1 MHTADQEAQKI
12 LVFCDYYL
20 PGYKAG
26 GPIASVSRIVA
37 LDTSRHYRVIS
48 RDRDLGDDESYPD
61 SRARMWM
68 RIGNSEVQYLR
79 RNLRD
84 AIWSLREVWLWRPD
98 WYYCN
103 SVFSPWATLLP
114 LFAMRLRF
122 LPRAMIMLAPR
133 GELSVGALGIRPKKK
148 RALAFLVKWL
158 IGPRVAWHVSS
169 PAERDELMTWWGK
182 ELPKGHRVI
191 VAMNSPC
198 PPAAEVS
205 QGPKCGFVVLF
216 ASRIDRKKGLDRAIE
231 IIRLLSSLADVKFY
245 IAGAISDHAYW
256 AECRQSIESLPKNVE
271 VRIIGSYSPDQ
282 AADLFGDASV
292 FLFPTKGENF
302 GHAIAEALSV
312 GCPVFAPAGT
322 PWTEILTESVGQV
335 LGDDAVGVSL
345 LFEMSKLDP
354 IESAKQRM
362 HTLSL
367 YRKWHLETFGKCN
380 PFDATLD
387 VD

>member
-1 MHTADQEAQKI
+1 
-12 LVFCDYYL
+12 
-20 PGYKAG
+20 
-26 GPIASVSRIVA
+26 
-37 LDTSRHYRVIS
+37 
-48 RDRDLGDDESYPD
+48 
-61 SRARMWM
+61 
-68 RIGNSEVQYLR
+68 
-79 RNLRD
+79 
-84 AIWSLREVWLWRPD
+84 
-98 WYYCN
+98 
-103 SVFSPWATLLP
+103 
-114 LFAMRLRF
+114 
-122 LPRAMIMLAPR
+122 MIMLAPR
-133 GELSVGALGIRPKKK
+133 GELSVGALEIRPKKK
-148 RALAFLVKWL
+148 RALAYPVKWL
-158 IGPRVAWHVSS
+158 IGPRVTWHVSS
-169 PAERDELMTWWGK
+169 PAERDEIMTWWGK

-191 VAMNSPC
+191 VAMNSPP

-231 IIRLLSSLADVKFY
+231 IIRSLASLADVKFY

-256 AECRQSIESLPKNVE
+256 VECQQGIESLPKNVD
-271 VRIIGSYSPDQ
+271 VRIIGAYSPDQ
-282 AADLFGDASV
+282 AAELYGDASV

-322 PWTEILTESVGQV
+322 PWTELLTESVGQV
-335 LGDDAVGVSL
+335 LGDDAVGVSR

-380 PFDATLD
+380 PFDTTLM